1 MSGLAPRPDQPTPT
15 LALPPFQ
22 ILHLKWPGGL
32 ESPLPGPTRNKED
45 MAAMGYV
52 RRPQSDHIQRCGAPT
67 TPTPTLLL
75 LLPPSYLY
83 SCLPTPAPAPTPTPA
98 FLLLLPPPYAFL
110 PPLLLLPLLLL
121 LPPLLLLLLLLP
133 PSPTGVPTCV
143 PPWRSIR
150 SSTTVPSGRATA
162 STQPRRLS
170 EAGVRLECDWSAAGC
185 RAGQLLRLSENGLRM
200 GRVAASC

>member
-1 MSGLAPRPDQPTPT
+1 MSGLAPRSRSNPPT

-98 FLLLLPPPYAFL
+98 FLLLLPPPYPHSYPHSYSYTPT
-110 PPLLLLPLLLL
+110 PPRRLL
-121 LPPLLLLLLLLP
+121 LLLLLLLLP

-170 EAGVRLECDWSAAGC
+170 EAGVRLE
-185 RAGQLLRLSENGLRM
+185 
-200 GRVAASC
+200 